1 MNRKLLHILMVA
13 GGLSATSAVM
23 AQGLDLPIVPASVMK
38 QNVIASTSS
47 TDVSSSGDT
56 SVPQLTRASE
66 KPLSLDG
73 APVSVPAASVPDQ
86 SSPQDEP
93 EDVKKPKRVK
103 TLSTVSSDVKRDMSP
118 KPSKVN
124 DTSEADVA
132 STETNTIHVEN
143 GVNQVLNIAVGH
155 LNRIVTPFASPRV
168 KKTAQDVVTQ
178 VEENVVYIAPSV
190 YKKPVTMYIREEGTE
205 SVAISLTLIPM
216 RIPPQ
221 EYELRLNRR
230 VSMGSQQPR
239 PLAERWEKSNGY
251 LQSLRNLPRSLALGQ
266 IPQGFEFRQIDPS
279 EQIPYCAQKGLSFD
293 FSNGQVLEGH
303 NLQAVIG
310 VVKNVSAAPVEFIES
325 NCAQPGVRAVAAWP
339 QPFLQPGERSE
350 VFVVGAR
357 ATKVA
362 PQTKRPSL
370 LEGGE

>member
-1 MNRKLLHILMVA
+1 MKSNLLHILIVA
-13 GGLSATSAVM
+13 GGLTAASSSM
-23 AQGLDLPIVPASVMK
+23 SQELDLPIVPASVMK
-38 QNVIASTSS
+38 QTAVASNSSDSPTS
-47 TDVSSSGDT
+47 TA
-56 SVPQLTRASE
+56 PKLTRASE

-73 APVSVPAASVPDQ
+73 GPVSVPASSVPEQ
-86 SSPQDEP
+86 TAEVEAP
-93 EDVKKPKRVK
+93 EEAKKPKRVK
-103 TLSTVSSDVKRDMSP
+103 TLNTVSTDVKRDLSP
-118 KPSKVN
+118 KPSRVKADSDVEVA
-124 DTSEADVA
+124 DTES
-132 STETNTIHVEN
+132 NTIHVEN

-230 VSMGSQQPR
+230 VAMGSQQPR
-239 PLAERWEKSNGY
+239 PLAEQWEKSNGY

-279 EQIPYCAQKGLSFD
+279 ERIPYCAQKGLSFD

-303 NLQAVIG
+303 NLKAMIG
-310 VVKNVSAAPVEFIES
+310 VVKNVSATPVEFIES

-362 PQTKRPSL
+362 PESKRPSL